1 MVYCDQYWT
10 CIVSDVKLYH
20 VVELSVSTTNNSPFQ
35 DYPNLDEHKIN
46 HHSYNQIIYH
56 NLNKM
61 TEFIKY

>member
-20 VVELSVSTTNNSPFQ
+20 VTNNSPFQ

-46 HHSYNQIIYH
+46 HHS
-56 NLNKM
+56 
-61 TEFIKY
+61 

>member
-10 CIVSDVKLYH
+10 CIVSGVKVYH

-46 HHSYNQIIYH
+46 HHS
-56 NLNKM
+56 
-61 TEFIKY
+61 

>member
-1 MVYCDQYWT
+1 MVYCDQCWT
-10 CIVSDVKLYH
+10 CIVSDVKLHH
-20 VVELSVSTTNNSPFQ
+20 VVELSVSTTSNSPFQ
-35 DYPNLDEHKIN
+35 DYPSLNEHKIN